1 MSWPTRV
8 GISVQVMVCALL
20 LMAAMR
26 NVRGQ
31 PSALHRDL
39 RAPMALGQGAF
50 PRQAL
55 DAFGKLLALPAAPKT
70 LGSQALT
77 TDEFLFAVVPGERI
91 TVVSPYATDPQHS
104 HVSDVAK
111 RMDLG
116 MAVDVEAVALRRPEL
131 MLISHTARADYVGLL
146 RAVGVEPFR
155 MMTIFSDLG
164 AIADSMEVT
173 GHLSGR
179 DKDAR
184 LEVARLRERIAAARA
199 LRRPGTARVKVLA
212 YSGSSQ
218 TYGRGS
224 LFDHIVTDLGAV
236 NLAAARGVR
245 EVGAIS
251 SEHVAAWNPD
261 WIVAAFGAGQDGDA
275 VRARLLGDSGV
286 AVSTAGQLG
295 QILLLESRTFGSM
308 SHHAVVMMERIAE
321 AIHRGTLG
329 T

>member
-1 MSWPTRV
+1 
-8 GISVQVMVCALL
+8 
-20 LMAAMR
+20 
-26 NVRGQ
+26 
-31 PSALHRDL
+31 
-39 RAPMALGQGAF
+39 MALGQGAF

-164 AIADSMEVT
+164 AISDAMEVT

-236 NLAAARGVR
+236 NLAAERGVR

-329 T
+329 I